1 MGKREV
7 RIVLVPKWVTATLLV
22 LVSASMIALVAA
34 LSGRAY
40 ASKLS
45 IRELFANALLFMPW
59 GFLAF
64 MVLDRRTRPRSRT
77 YLLTLIGGILFAAAV
92 ALWQSFLPTR
102 VMTYGDSLANVAG
115 AILGASIAHL
125 RKRVRMQFDH

>member
-7 RIVLVPKWVTATLLV
+7 RIVLVPKWATGTLLV
-22 LVSASMIALVAA
+22 LVSAAMIALVAA

-45 IRELFANALLFMPW
+45 IRELLANALLFMPW
-59 GFLAF
+59 GFLTF

-77 YLLTLIGGILFAAAV
+77 YLLTLIGGILFAAGV

-102 VMTYGDSLANVAG
+102 VMTYADSLANVAG
-115 AILGASIAHL
+115 AFLGASLAHL
-125 RKRVRMQFDH
+125 RKRVHMRFDH